1 MMPKAQNPILPS
13 SVSQRLELLQY
24 APNSKWMVQFRISCL
39 LVSLQFCPLKPT
51 NRLRNSTSKM
61 FSTLLSRQAGGQA
74 PIFSDDDVRAL
85 TELLPSAI
93 LLDNPAAG
101 DFSKDQ
107 DCLLYSSDGEGLLS
121 SRALYGRCVEV
132 LDGLTERKAVDE
144 LARELDISEPTCLE
158 LLGSV
163 NAVVVEHQA
172 TVNVLGRSEER
183 QITELLV
190 SLAGRFPVSIP
201 FFAEHNDISVDN
213 VIRLSEN
220 HNGRCTSLEQQ
231 LDSNLAGNYIC
242 TVEWRSRLELELQL
256 EIKSAQSEAR
266 RACFDTFSDLG
277 NPGVVLMKYFLDSL
291 STNTIVTPGK
301 FDIDD
306 GNVICM

>member
-1 MMPKAQNPILPS
+1 
-13 SVSQRLELLQY
+13 
-24 APNSKWMVQFRISCL
+24 
-39 LVSLQFCPLKPT
+39 
-51 NRLRNSTSKM
+51 M

-107 DCLLYSSDGEGLLS
+107 DCLLCSSDGKGLLS
-121 SRALYGRCVEV
+121 SRELYGRCVEV

-144 LARELDISEPTCLE
+144 LARELGISEPTCLE
-158 LLGSV
+158 LLGSA

-213 VIRLSEN
+213 VIKLSEN
-220 HNGRCTSLEQQ
+220 HNCRCTSLEQQ

-242 TVEWRSRLELELQL
+242 TAEWRSRLELELQL

-291 STNTIVTPGK
+291 STNTIETPGK